1 MNIFEI
7 FSVCGNREDLLDIIY
22 LILLV
27 DMLFIG
33 LIVEIDVMVILYEWQ
48 IDVLVDVMVD
58 NVQFEGDNI
67 MVDVMVVIVWLI
79 NNI

>member
-33 LIVEIDVMVILYEWQ
+33 LIVEIDVMVILYEW
-48 IDVLVDVMVD
+48 
-58 NVQFEGDNI
+58 
-67 MVDVMVVIVWLI
+67 
-79 NNI
+79 